1 MKFQTVYII
10 RVYQQFVSK
19 TVNGGWE
26 NYHHHGECELEPQIA
41 LDCREARKLF
51 HQIKKDYAARGI
63 EVYLE
68 MKQYRTGK
76 RKDIEAIEIYKKEK
90 GI

>member
-1 MKFQTVYII
+1 MKFQTIYII

-19 TVNGGWE
+19 TVSGGWE
-26 NYHHHGECELEPQIA
+26 HYHHHGERELEPQIT
-41 LDCREARKLF
+41 LNCKEARRLF
-51 HQIKKDYAARGI
+51 HQIKKDYEARGI
-63 EVYLE
+63 EVFLE

-76 RKDIEAIEIYKKEK
+76 RKDIEAIEIYKREK

>member
-1 MKFQTVYII
+1 MKFQTIYII

-19 TVNGGWE
+19 TVHGGLE
-26 NYHHHGECELEPQIA
+26 YYHHHGERELEPQIS
-41 LDCREARKLF
+41 LDCREANKLF
-51 HQIKKDYAARGI
+51 HQIKKDYENRGI
-63 EVYLE
+63 EVCLE

-90 GI
+90 GM

>member
-1 MKFQTVYII
+1 MKFQTIYII

-26 NYHHHGECELEPQIA
+26 HYHHHGERELEPHVT
-41 LDCREARKLF
+41 LDRREANKLF
-51 HQIKKDYAARGI
+51 HQIKKDYAICGI

-68 MKQYRTGK
+68 LKQYRTGK